1 MNDILRKISDSHLQ
15 LLLESLEK
23 EKNSSRKEELFTEIK
38 ERIHFKERDAFL
50 ARFAIKD
57 FDCWLQVLE
66 KEEQSG
72 YQSADF
78 YAKPMLEILMNQEEG
93 MEPKVLI
100 KKVIMRVKDELSLAD
115 FHITP
120 SMRIR
125 YDSMMR
131 GLAEK
136 MKSWEYIESV
146 KIKNKKKW
154 VIADRKKVEDFL
166 DNKIGLFGSIRSR

>member
-1 MNDILRKISDSHLQ
+1 MSKILSKISDPHLQ
-15 LLLESLEK
+15 LLLESLKK
-23 EKNSSRKEELFTEIK
+23 EKDSSRKEELFTEIK
-38 ERIHFKERDAFL
+38 ERIHSKERDAFL

-78 YAKPMLEILMNQEEG
+78 YAKPMLEILMKHKEG
-93 MEPKVLI
+93 LEPKVLI
-100 KKVIMRVKDELSLAD
+100 KMVIQRVKDKLSLAD

-131 GLAEK
+131 GQAEK
-136 MKSWEYIESV
+136 MKGLGFIQSIT
-146 KIKNKKKW
+146 IKNRKKW
-154 VIADRKKVEDFL
+154 MIADRKKVENFL
-166 DNKIGLFGSIRSR
+166 KNKTGIFG

>member
-1 MNDILRKISDSHLQ
+1 MKNTDVRIVHDILNKISDPHLQ
-15 LLLESLEK
+15 LLLEVLEN
-23 EKNSSRKEELFTEIK
+23 ETDTVRITELISEIK
-38 ERIHFKERDAFL
+38 SMIHSKERDAFL
-50 ARFAIKD
+50 SRFAIKD

-72 YQSADF
+72 YQSSDF
-78 YAKPMLEILMNQEEG
+78 YAKPMLEILLKYKDG
-93 MEPKVLI
+93 LEPKELI
-100 KKVIMRVKDELSLAD
+100 KLVLEKVKDHLSLAD

-136 MKSWEYIESV
+136 LKGWQFIES
-146 KIKNKKKW
+146 KTCKKKKKW
-154 VIADRKKVEDFL
+154 VIADRKKVENFL
-166 DNKIGLFGSIRSR
+166 NNKIG